1 MKPSRM
7 TIYALCLGSFLAA
20 ARRWLALG
28 MTERASLSA
37 ANARGCYQSLR
48 YHLDRCTRH
57 AC

>member
-1 MKPSRM
+1 M